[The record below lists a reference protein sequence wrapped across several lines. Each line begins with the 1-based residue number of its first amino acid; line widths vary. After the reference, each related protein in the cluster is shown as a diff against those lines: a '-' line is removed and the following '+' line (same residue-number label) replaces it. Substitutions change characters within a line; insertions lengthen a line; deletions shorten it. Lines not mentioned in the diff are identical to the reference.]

1 MIHQFHPKSELA
13 SNFSLQYLPE
23 SNNMVTRIKEKITNY
38 RCSTSSPYL
47 HLRKCIGNSLENMHT
62 DVKVYTMV

>member
-1 MIHQFHPKSELA
+1 MIHQFHPKSGLT

-47 HLRKCIGNSLENMHT
+47 CIGNSLENMHT